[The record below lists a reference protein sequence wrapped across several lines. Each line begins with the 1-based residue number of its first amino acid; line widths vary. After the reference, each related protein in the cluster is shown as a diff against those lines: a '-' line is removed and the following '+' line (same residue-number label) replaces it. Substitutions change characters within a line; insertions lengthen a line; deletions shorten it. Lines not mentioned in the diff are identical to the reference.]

1 MTIREVIQYVDAA
14 KHNTCTR
21 EEKRSWLSRLDQLI
35 HTRIHANYQGAQGPP
50 PGYHPDTDMDTAL
63 LLVAPWDEM
72 YLRYLEMQIDYLN
85 GEIDRY
91 NNSAALFDA
100 LFQGY
105 AAWYHR
111 NHMPKSSS
119 FQNY

>member
-21 EEKRSWLSRLDQLI
+21 GEKLSWLSRLDQLI
-35 HTRIHANYQGAQGPP
+35 HTRIHANYQGASGPP
-50 PGYHPDTDMDTAL
+50 PGYDADTDPERAL
-63 LLVAPWDEM
+63 LAPAPWDEM

-91 NNSAALFDA
+91 NNSSALFDA
-100 LFQGY
+100 IFHGY

-111 NHMPKSSS
+111 SHMPKSSG